1 MRINFKQEELI
12 EKLMNDIRQEFP
24 EVRLIDV
31 TESPDDPETLWINM
45 TAPEDEDRK
54 IRLREFGSEIITDI
68 LLDYG
73 YYFLIMPTRKFKRK
87 ENPDNKEFLLA
98 A

>member
-12 EKLMNDIRQEFP
+12 KKLMRAIRRKFP
-24 EVRLIDV
+24 EVTLINIV
-31 TESPDDPETLWINM
+31 EGPEDPETLWINV
-45 TAPEDEDRK
+45 TAPEDEDREMALIK
-54 IRLREFGSEIITDI
+54 FAGNRLIDI

-73 YYFLIMPTRKFKRK
+73 YHMLVMPRKKYRLKEILI
-87 ENPDNKEFLLA
+87 A

>member
-24 EVRLIDV
+24 EVELIDV
-31 TESPDDPETLWINM
+31 TESPEGPETLWINM
-45 TAPEDEDRK
+45 TAPADEDRK
-54 IRLREFGSEIITDI
+54 IRLREFGSEIATDI

-73 YYFLIMPTRKFKRK
+73 YHMLIMPRRKFRRK
-87 ENPDNKEFLLA
+87 ENLMDKEILMA

>member
-12 EKLMNDIRQEFP
+12 KKLMKAIRRKFP

-31 TESPDDPETLWINM
+31 VEGPEDPETLWINV
-45 TAPEDEDRK
+45 TAPEDEDREMALIK
-54 IRLREFGSEIITDI
+54 FAGNRLIDI

-73 YYFLIMPTRKFKRK
+73 YHMLVMPRKKYRLKEILI
-87 ENPDNKEFLLA
+87 A

>member
-12 EKLMNDIRQEFP
+12 KKLMKAIRRKFP

-31 TESPDDPETLWINM
+31 VEGPEDPETLWINV
-45 TAPEDEDRK
+45 TAPEDEDREMALIK
-54 IRLREFGSEIITDI
+54 FAGNRLIDI

-73 YYFLIMPTRKFKRK
+73 YHMLVMPRKKYRLK
-87 ENPDNKEFLLA
+87 EIPIA

>member
-12 EKLMNDIRQEFP
+12 KKIMRSVKRKFP
-24 EVRLIDV
+24 EVEFIKV
-31 TESPDDPETLWINM
+31 TESPEDPETLWINV
-45 TAPEDEDRK
+45 TAPEDEDREMALIELSGDK
-54 IRLREFGSEIITDI
+54 AMDI

-73 YYFLIMPTRKFKRK
+73 YHMLIMPRKKRNRNLTDK
-87 ENPDNKEFLLA
+87 ELLMA

>member
-24 EVRLIDV
+24 EVGLIDIV
-31 TESPDDPETLWINM
+31 EGHEDPETLWINV
-45 TAPEDEDRK
+45 TAPEDEDREMAL
-54 IRLREFGSEIITDI
+54 IEFSGDKGMDI
-68 LLDYG
+68 LMDYG
-73 YYFLIMPTRKFKRK
+73 YHLLVMPRRKFRRK
-87 ENPDNKEFLLA
+87 ENISDKEILMA

>member
-12 EKLMNDIRQEFP
+12 KKIMRAVRRKFP
-24 EVRLIDV
+24 EVELIKV
-31 TESPDDPETLWINM
+31 TESPEGYETLWINV
-45 TAPEDEDRK
+45 TAPEDEDREMALIK
-54 IRLREFGSEIITDI
+54 FAANKTIDI

-73 YYFLIMPTRKFKRK
+73 YHFLVMPNNLRDK
-87 ENPDNKEFLLA
+87 EILLA

>member
-12 EKLMNDIRQEFP
+12 KKIMRAIRRKFP
-24 EVRLIDV
+24 EVRLINV
-31 TESPDDPETLWINM
+31 TESPEDQETLWLNM
-45 TAPEDEDRK
+45 TSPEDEERE
-54 IRLREFGSEIITDI
+54 IELRRFGSEKVTDI

-73 YYFLIMPTRKFKRK
+73 YYFLIMPTR
-87 ENPDNKEFLLA
+87 EIQA

>member
-12 EKLMNDIRQEFP
+12 KKIMRAIRRKFP

-31 TESPDDPETLWINM
+31 TESPDDPEILWLNM
-45 TAPEDEDRK
+45 TAPEDEDRE
-54 IRLREFGSEIITDI
+54 IELLRFGSKKVTDI
-68 LLDYG
+68 MLDYG
-73 YYFLIMPTRKFKRK
+73 YYFLIMPNNPRDK
-87 ENPDNKEFLLA
+87 EILLA

>member
-12 EKLMNDIRQEFP
+12 KKIMKSVRRKFP
-24 EVRLIDV
+24 EVEFIKI
-31 TESPDDPETLWINM
+31 TESPEDPETLWINV
-45 TAPEDEDRK
+45 TAPKDEDREMELIK
-54 IRLREFGSEIITDI
+54 FAGNKAIDI

-73 YYFLIMPTRKFKRK
+73 YYFLVMPNGQRDK
-87 ENPDNKEFLLA
+87 EILLA

>member
-12 EKLMNDIRQEFP
+12 EKLVNDIRKKFP
-24 EVRLIDV
+24 EVEFISV
-31 TESPDDPETLWINM
+31 TEGHEDPESLRINM
-45 TAPEDEDRK
+45 TAPEDEDRE
-54 IRLREFGSEIITDI
+54 IALRRFGSNKTIDI

-73 YYFLIMPTRKFKRK
+73 YHMLVMPKKKYRIK
-87 ENPDNKEFLLA
+87 EIPIA

>member
-12 EKLMNDIRQEFP
+12 KKLMRAIRRKFP
-24 EVRLIDV
+24 EVRLIDIV
-31 TESPDDPETLWINM
+31 EGPEDPETLWINV
-45 TAPEDEDRK
+45 TAPEDEDREMALIK
-54 IRLREFGSEIITDI
+54 FAGNKLIDI

-73 YYFLIMPTRKFKRK
+73 YHMLIMPRKKYRLK
-87 ENPDNKEFLLA
+87 EIPIA

>member
-12 EKLMNDIRQEFP
+12 KKLMKAIRRKFP

-31 TESPDDPETLWINM
+31 VEGPEDPETLWINV
-45 TAPEDEDRK
+45 TAPEDEDREMALIK
-54 IRLREFGSEIITDI
+54 FAGNRLIDI

-73 YYFLIMPTRKFKRK
+73 YHMLVMPRKKYRLKETLI
-87 ENPDNKEFLLA
+87 A

>member
-12 EKLMNDIRQEFP
+12 KKIMRAIRRKFP

-87 ENPDNKEFLLA
+87 EKTADKEILLA

>member
-12 EKLMNDIRQEFP
+12 EKLMNDIKNEFP
-24 EVRLIDV
+24 EVGLISV
-31 TESPDDPETLWINM
+31 VEGPEDPETLWINV
-45 TAPEDEDRK
+45 TAPEDEDREMALIELSGDK
-54 IRLREFGSEIITDI
+54 GMDI

-73 YYFLIMPTRKFKRK
+73 YHLLVMPRRKWRK
-87 ENPDNKEFLLA
+87 ENVADKEILMA